1 MPDESRE
8 PARSELFG
16 PQGRIPT
23 FDAVALDRQSGFT
36 ALRKG
41 WRLRHTVALA
51 IISPLAF
58 AGYAAALGA
67 GFAHPVWIVLLGAM
81 SLVAGLIVTSYLPMP
96 GSRQAAASSCGL
108 MPGLM
113 VPGVGVLLAQGSG
126 LLSGVFALAILG
138 LGLVQRLSGASAC
151 G

>member
-1 MPDESRE
+1 M
-8 PARSELFG
+8 
-16 PQGRIPT
+16 
-23 FDAVALDRQSGFT
+23 
-36 ALRKG
+36 
-41 WRLRHTVALA
+41 ALA

-81 SLVAGLIVTSYLPMP
+81 SLVAGLIVTSYLPTP
-96 GSRQAAASSCGL
+96 GSRQAAALSCGL

-113 VPGVGVLLAQGSG
+113 PGVGVLLAQGSG

>member
-1 MPDESRE
+1 
-8 PARSELFG
+8 
-16 PQGRIPT
+16 
-23 FDAVALDRQSGFT
+23 
-36 ALRKG
+36 
-41 WRLRHTVALA
+41 
-51 IISPLAF
+51 
-58 AGYAAALGA
+58 
-67 GFAHPVWIVLLGAM
+67 
-81 SLVAGLIVTSYLPMP
+81 
-96 GSRQAAASSCGL
+96 

>member
-1 MPDESRE
+1 MTHDDDWLVR
-8 PARSELFG
+8 
-16 PQGRIPT
+16 
-23 FDAVALDRQSGFT
+23 ALRAHQPRLDDDGFT
-36 ALRKG
+36 QR
-41 WRLRHTVALA
+41 VM
-51 IISPLAF
+51 
-58 AGYAAALGA
+58 AALP
-67 GFAHPVWIVLLGAM
+67 PVRAPRRARADWIVLLGAM
-81 SLVAGLIVTSYLPMP
+81 SLVAGLIVTSYLPLP